1 MVDEIL
7 IIANPEHIPERKHP
21 EDAGSD
27 LKASHDAIVHPGRTE
42 MIGTGVR
49 ALIPYH
55 YAGFVFARSGLAS
68 RHGIRPANCVGIID
82 HQYRGE
88 IMVPIYND
96 SAIPYEIKA
105 GDRIAQLVVLYVE
118 LPNFM
123 PVDRLPES
131 DRGAGGFGSTG
142 V

>member
-7 IIANPEHIPERKHP
+7 IIASPEHIPERKHP
-21 EDAGSD
+21 EDAGAD
-27 LKASHDAIVHPGRTE
+27 LKAARDAIICPGKTE
-42 MIGTGVR
+42 MVGTGVR

-68 RHGIRPANCVGIID
+68 RHGIRPANCVGVVD

-88 IMVPIYND
+88 IMVPVYND
-96 SAIPYEIKA
+96 GAVPYEIKK

-142 V
+142 I